1 TTGTA
6 EGTAMLE
13 IIHDLAPGAKLFFA
27 TGVTGLSTFA
37 QNIRDLRAAGC
48 DVIVDD
54 VGYFV
59 ETPFQDGQELLPG
72 VISTTNGGVVIQAVK
87 DVVADGAMYFSAAAN
102 SGNFNDGTSGTWEGD
117 FADGG
122 ATSAPL
128 TAGGR
133 VHSFG
138 ARTSNT

>member
-1 TTGTA
+1 FPGGDGTGVKIGVLSNGVVGLATSQAQGELPPTCPAGPFAGACITILPGRAGPTTTGTA

-72 VISTTNGGVVIQAVK
+72 VISTTNGGVV
-87 DVVADGAMYFSAAAN
+87 
-102 SGNFNDGTSGTWEGD
+102 
-117 FADGG
+117 
-122 ATSAPL
+122 
-128 TAGGR
+128 
-133 VHSFG
+133 
-138 ARTSNT
+138 